1 MKKQTVKIKD
11 GFYII
16 YAIGK
21 QSYIVEFD
29 TEEEYRKTKEKIKN
43 NKKLVY
49 KAGGK
54 RSEVLS

>member
-16 YAIGK
+16 YASGK

-29 TEEEYRKTKEKIKN
+29 KEEEYLKTKEKIKN

-54 RSEVLS
+54 KSEVLS